1 MCFNSSSQ
9 TAAATAANQATQQ
22 QDAINQSVQGINA
35 AFANRQAQY
44 SNYLGAINTSYQ
56 TQLAQQQA
64 SASRQLKFSL
74 ARGGLT
80 GSSVAANQGGE
91 LQREMGQGQVTAQE
105 QAQAKLASLQSSDQ
119 ATKDQAISL
128 AESGASTGNAAQ
140 QTATQLSANL
150 QGAQQNLGPNTLG
163 SVFGGLTNTYTSMNN
178 AAQARLGL
186 RAAQAYT
193 NPFSNTAST
202 ASGYG
207 GGGTGGG
214 P

>member
-9 TAAATAANQATQQ
+9 TAAKNAANQATQQ

-105 QAQAKLASLQSSDQ
+105 QAQAKLAALQSSDQ
-119 ATKDQAISL
+119 ATKNQAISL

-150 QGAQQNLGPNTLG
+150 QNAQQNLGPNTLG
-163 SVFGGLTNTYTSMNN
+163 SVFGGLTNTYTAMNN

-193 NPFSNTAST
+193 NPFSNSAST
-202 ASGYG
+202 TSGYG